1 MSFWASQ
8 WFWRWEHFTKS
19 TTPMSPRTWSRSLP
33 SWRSWTTKSLSS
45 YSGSSLFADFYC
57 LLLDIYSGG
66 NLCDMIGSQEGF
78 KLQEEIAMCLL
89 AGLGYL
95 HSKSIIHCNIKLE
108 NILLAFNGGGGCWTD
123 LLEIVRCWWSA
134 DNNDEDVC
142 SCNYKI
148 QSLFKYKIQ
157 YFAQQVVAAPH
168 PPLARS
174 GLQCRCACQIKW
186 WSWQCQ
192 WWWQWWWRQ
201 WWWWHWWWKQMWM
214 IWMRTKKGPQD
225 WIEAMFASS
234 RI

>member
-1 MSFWASQ
+1 M
-8 WFWRWEHFTKS
+8 
-19 TTPMSPRTWSRSLP
+19 MLP
-33 SWRSWTTKSLSS
+33 
-45 YSGSSLFADFYC
+45 
-57 LLLDIYSGG
+57 
-66 NLCDMIGSQEGF
+66 MIGCWFEWSWQWLKDWFFSSIIGNDW
-78 KLQEEIAMCLL
+78 KPGGLQAAGGDRYVPLGR
-89 AGLGYL
+89 AGLPAQQEHHPSQHQAGEHPAGL
-95 HSKSIIHCNIKLE
+95 Q
-108 NILLAFNGGGGCWTD
+108 W
-123 LLEIVRCWWSA
+123 RRWSA
-134 DNNDEDVC
+134 DNNEEDVC
-142 SCNYKI
+142 SRNYKI

-201 WWWWHWWWKQMWM
+201 WWWWHWWWKQMGM